1 MIIVNCKLKRGS
13 RSANSSIQIGDE
25 HFAVETDRVQSINDI
40 MGITRVPKAPSY
52 IKGLINLRGSI
63 KSLVDINLLL
73 DVMPGTEQ
81 NNIIIL
87 TVEDEEIGIS
97 VDEVEE
103 VLDIDEKDIQKL
115 EKGTEKD
122 QSYIKGILNYEE
134 KLLTIIDIDKL
145 LN

>member
-1 MIIVNCKLKRGS
+1 MQIVVFKL
-13 RSANSSIQIGDE
+13 GDE

-40 MGITRVPKAPSY
+40 MSITKVPKAPSY

-63 KSLVDINLLL
+63 KSLVDLNLLL
-73 DVMPGTEQ
+73 DVNHGNEQ
-81 NNIIIL
+81 DSIIIL

-103 VLDIDEKDIQKL
+103 VLDIDEKNIQKL
-115 EKGTEKD
+115 DKD
-122 QSYIKGILNYEE
+122 NDKAQPYIKGKLNYED

>member
-1 MIIVNCKLKRGS
+1 MQIVVFKL
-13 RSANSSIQIGDE
+13 GDE
-25 HFAVETDRVQSINDI
+25 HFAVETERVQGINDI

-73 DVMPGTEQ
+73 DVTPGENQ

-103 VLDIDEKDIQKL
+103 VLDIDEKNIQKL
-115 EKGTEKD
+115 DKD
-122 QSYIKGILNYEE
+122 DKKSEPYVKGILNYED
-134 KLLTIIDIDKL
+134 KLLTIIDLDKL

>member
-1 MIIVNCKLKRGS
+1 M
-13 RSANSSIQIGDE
+13 IQIVVFKLGDE

-40 MGITRVPKAPSY
+40 MSITKVPKAPSY

-63 KSLVDINLLL
+63 KSLVDLNLLL
-73 DVMPGTEQ
+73 DVNHGNEQ
-81 NNIIIL
+81 NSIIIL

-103 VLDIDEKDIQKL
+103 VLDIDEKNIQKL
-115 EKGTEKD
+115 DKD
-122 QSYIKGILNYEE
+122 NDKAQPYIKGILNYED

>member
-1 MIIVNCKLKRGS
+1 LTIVKEVKKMQIVVFKLGE
-13 RSANSSIQIGDE
+13 E
-25 HFAVETDRVQSINDI
+25 HFAVETEKVQSINDT
-40 MGITRVPKAPSY
+40 MEITKVPKAPSY

-73 DVMPGTEQ
+73 NVIPGKEQ
-81 NNIIIL
+81 NNMIIL
-87 TVEDEEIGIS
+87 TVKDEEIGIS

-103 VLDIDEKDIQKL
+103 VLDIDEKSIQRIDK
-115 EKGTEKD
+115 EANKE
-122 QSYIKGILNYEE
+122 QPYIKGILNYDE

>member
-1 MIIVNCKLKRGS
+1 MIVYYCRGE
-13 RSANSSIQIGDE
+13 E
-25 HFAVETDRVQSINDI
+25 HFAVETDRVQSINDT
-40 MGITRVPKAPSY
+40 MGITKVPKAPSY

-63 KSLVDINLLL
+63 KSLVDIYLLL
-73 DVMPGTEQ
+73 DVTPGKEQ

-87 TVEDEEIGIS
+87 TVEDEEIVIS

-103 VLDIDEKDIQKL
+103 VLDIDEKNIQKI
-115 EKGTEKD
+115 EKD
-122 QSYIKGILNYEE
+122 AGKAQPYIKGILNYDE

>member
-1 MIIVNCKLKRGS
+1 MQIVVFKLG
-13 RSANSSIQIGDE
+13 NE
-25 HFAVETDRVQSINDI
+25 YFAVETERVQSINDM

-73 DVMPGTEQ
+73 NVDSSAEQ

-87 TVEDEEIGIS
+87 TVKDEEIGIS
-97 VDEVEE
+97 VDEVDE
-103 VLDIDEKDIQKL
+103 VLDIEEKDIQRL
-115 EKGTEKD
+115 EDNNGPD
-122 QSYIKGILNYEE
+122 YIKGIVDYNN
-134 KLLTIIDIDKL
+134 KLLTIINIDRL

>member
-1 MIIVNCKLKRGS
+1 MQIVMFKLGEK
-13 RSANSSIQIGDE
+13 
-25 HFAVETDRVQSINDI
+25 HFAVETERVQSINDT

-73 DVMPGTEQ
+73 NVTASNEQ

-103 VLDIDEKDIQKL
+103 VLDIDEKNIQKV
-115 EKGTEKD
+115 EKD
-122 QSYIKGILNYEE
+122 SDKLQPYIKGILNYDD

>member
-1 MIIVNCKLKRGS
+1 MQIVVFKL
-13 RSANSSIQIGDE
+13 GDE
-25 HFAVETDRVQSINDI
+25 HFAVETERVQSINDI
-40 MGITRVPKAPSY
+40 MAITRVPKAPSY

-73 DVMPGTEQ
+73 NVKPGTEQ

-87 TVEDEEIGIS
+87 TVEKEEIGIT

-103 VLDIDEKDIQKL
+103 VLDIDEKNIQKL
-115 EKGTEKD
+115 SNND
-122 QSYIKGILNYEE
+122 NNNSRNYIKGIINHED

>member
-1 MIIVNCKLKRGS
+1 MQIVVFKL
-13 RSANSSIQIGDE
+13 GDE

-40 MGITRVPKAPSY
+40 MSITRVPKAPAY

-63 KSLVDINLLL
+63 KSLVDLNLLL
-73 DVMPGTEQ
+73 DVNRGNEQ

-103 VLDIDEKDIQKL
+103 VLDIDEKSIQKL
-115 EKGTEKD
+115 NKD
-122 QSYIKGILNYEE
+122 NDKNQPYVKGILNYED

>member
-1 MIIVNCKLKRGS
+1 
-13 RSANSSIQIGDE
+13 
-25 HFAVETDRVQSINDI
+25 
-40 MGITRVPKAPSY
+40 MGITKVPKSPSY

-73 DVMPGTEQ
+73 DVIPGKEQ

-103 VLDIDEKDIQKL
+103 VLDIDEKNIQKVD
-115 EKGTEKD
+115 KD
-122 QSYIKGILNYEE
+122 ANKSQPYIKGILNYDN